1 MEEHKNNNMINRET
15 IINFFEDLKKGNDF
29 NIDGKLL
36 WSYFFLDKNKKKLQD
51 FTLKLEQLGYEF
63 DNIFEAEKINKE
75 DVIEYYLQVTKIEH
89 HTINSLNDLNMMF
102 YKLAEENDINHYDG
116 FDVGNIE

>member
-1 MEEHKNNNMINRET
+1 MINRET
-15 IINFFEDLKKGNDF
+15 IIDFFEDLKEGNDF
-29 NIDGKLL
+29 NIDEKLL
-36 WSYFFLDKNKKKLQD
+36 WSYFFLDEEKNKLQD

-63 DNIFEAEKINKE
+63 DSIFEAEKVNEE
-75 DVIEYYLQVTKIEH
+75 DDAEYYLQVTKIEH
-89 HTINSLNDLNMMF
+89 HTIDSLNDVNTMF

>member
-1 MEEHKNNNMINRET
+1 MKNYCGFT
-15 IINFFEDLKKGNDF
+15 FFWMKKN
-29 NIDGKLL
+29 
-36 WSYFFLDKNKKKLQD
+36 KLQD

-63 DNIFEAEKINKE
+63 DSIFKAEKVNEE
-75 DVIEYYLQVTKIEH
+75 DDEEYYLQVTKIEH
-89 HTINSLNDLNMMF
+89 HNIDSLNDVNTMF